1 MKGSRVIIETIVM
14 GHFEEFFIDR
24 SEGWKYQTTLENT
37 NGVRARVWV
46 DDDGNISKDS
56 YSREYNKK
64 LEDEDSKGNDEKPD
78 KNGKGDKG
86 NEGKDEKKE
95 GCLAKILKA
104 PFRLLWWL
112 TKFISNNALV
122 TLTLGIA
129 NDWFDKDKD

>member
-1 MKGSRVIIETIVM
+1 M
-14 GHFEEFFIDR
+14 GHFENIKIDR
-24 SEGWKYQTTLENT
+24 REGWKYQDTLG
-37 NGVRARVWV
+37 NGDDFYARVYV
-46 DDDGNISKDS
+46 DDNGNISKDN

-112 TKFISNNALV
+112 TKFILKNALV
-122 TLTLGIA
+122 ILTFGIL
-129 NDWFDKDKD
+129 NGWFDKDKD

>member
-1 MKGSRVIIETIVM
+1 M
-14 GHFEEFFIDR
+14 GHHKNIRIDR
-24 SEGWKYQTTLENT
+24 REGWKYQSTHD
-37 NGVRARVWV
+37 NGDDYYADVYV
-46 DDDGNISKDS
+46 DDNGNISKDS

-112 TKFISNNALV
+112 TKFILKNALV
-122 TLTLGIA
+122 ILTFGIL
-129 NDWFDKDKD
+129 NGWFDKDKD

>member
-1 MKGSRVIIETIVM
+1 M
-14 GHFEEFFIDR
+14 GHYENIKIDR
-24 SEGWKYQTTLENT
+24 SENWKYQTTLGTSFDDNY
-37 NGVRARVWV
+37 ARVYV
-46 DDDGNISKDS
+46 DDNGNISKDS

-86 NEGKDEKKE
+86 NEEKDEKKE

-112 TKFISNNALV
+112 TKFILKNALV
-122 TLTLGIA
+122 ILTFGIV
-129 NDWFDKDKD
+129 NGWFDKDKD

>member
-1 MKGSRVIIETIVM
+1 M
-14 GHFEEFFIDR
+14 GHYENIKIDR
-24 SEGWKYQTTLENT
+24 SENWKYQTTLGTSFDDNY
-37 NGVRARVWV
+37 ARVYV
-46 DDDGNISKDS
+46 DDNGNISKDS

-112 TKFISNNALV
+112 TKFILKNALV
-122 TLTLGIA
+122 ILTFGIV
-129 NDWFDKDKD
+129 NGWFDKDKD

>member
-1 MKGSRVIIETIVM
+1 M
-14 GHFEEFFIDR
+14 GHYEDIQIDR
-24 SEGWKYQTTLENT
+24 REDWQYQSTHGT
-37 NGVRARVWV
+37 NGDDFYARVYV
-46 DDDGNISKDS
+46 DDKGKISKDS

-112 TKFISNNALV
+112 TKFILKNALV
-122 TLTLGIA
+122 ILTFGIV
-129 NDWFDKDKD
+129 NGWFDKDKD

>member
-1 MKGSRVIIETIVM
+1 M
-14 GHFEEFFIDR
+14 
-24 SEGWKYQTTLENT
+24 Y
-37 NGVRARVWV
+37 V
-46 DDDGNISKDS
+46 DDKGKISKDS

-112 TKFISNNALV
+112 TKFVLKNALV
-122 TLTLGIA
+122 ILTFGIV
-129 NDWFDKDKD
+129 NGWFDKDKD

>member
-1 MKGSRVIIETIVM
+1 M
-14 GHFEEFFIDR
+14 
-24 SEGWKYQTTLENT
+24 Y
-37 NGVRARVWV
+37 V
-46 DDDGNISKDS
+46 DDNGNISKDS

-64 LEDEDSKGNDEKPD
+64 LEDEDSKGNDEKPDKNGKGDKDND

-112 TKFISNNALV
+112 TKFILKNALV
-122 TLTLGIA
+122 ILTFGIL
-129 NDWFDKDKD
+129 NGWFDKDKD

>member
-1 MKGSRVIIETIVM
+1 M
-14 GHFEEFFIDR
+14 GHYENIKIDR
-24 SEGWKYQTTLENT
+24 RENWKYQTTLGTSFDDNY
-37 NGVRARVWV
+37 ARVYV
-46 DDDGNISKDS
+46 DDNGNISKDS

-64 LEDEDSKGNDEKPD
+64 REDEDSKGNDEKPD

-112 TKFISNNALV
+112 TKFILKNALV
-122 TLTLGIA
+122 ILTFGIV
-129 NDWFDKDKD
+129 NGWFDKDKD

>member
-1 MKGSRVIIETIVM
+1 M
-14 GHFEEFFIDR
+14 GHYENIKIDR
-24 SEGWKYQTTLENT
+24 SENWKYQTTLGTSFDN
-37 NGVRARVWV
+37 NYARVYV
-46 DDDGNISKDS
+46 DDNGNISKDS

-112 TKFISNNALV
+112 TKFILKNALV
-122 TLTLGIA
+122 ILTFGIL
-129 NDWFDKDKD
+129 NGWFDKDKD

>member
-1 MKGSRVIIETIVM
+1 M
-14 GHFEEFFIDR
+14 GHFENIKIDR
-24 SEGWKYQTTLENT
+24 REGWKYQDTLG
-37 NGVRARVWV
+37 NGDDFYARVYV
-46 DDDGNISKDS
+46 DDKGKISKDS
-56 YSREYNKK
+56 YSHEYNKK

-112 TKFISNNALV
+112 TKFILKNALV
-122 TLTLGIA
+122 ILTFGIL
-129 NDWFDKDKD
+129 NGWFDKDKD

>member
-1 MKGSRVIIETIVM
+1 M
-14 GHFEEFFIDR
+14 GHYENIKIDR
-24 SEGWKYQTTLENT
+24 RENWKYQTTLGTSFDDNY
-37 NGVRARVWV
+37 ARVYV
-46 DDDGNISKDS
+46 DDNGNISKDS

-112 TKFISNNALV
+112 TKFILKNALV
-122 TLTLGIA
+122 ILTFGIV
-129 NDWFDKDKD
+129 NSWFDKD

>member
-1 MKGSRVIIETIVM
+1 M
-14 GHFEEFFIDR
+14 GHFENIKIDR
-24 SEGWKYQTTLENT
+24 REGWKYQDTLG
-37 NGVRARVWV
+37 NGDDFYARVYV
-46 DDDGNISKDS
+46 DDKGNISKDN
-56 YSREYNKK
+56 YSREYIKK

-112 TKFISNNALV
+112 TKFILKNALV
-122 TLTLGIA
+122 ILTFGIL
-129 NDWFDKDKD
+129 NGWFDKDKD

>member
-1 MKGSRVIIETIVM
+1 MDDKG
-14 GHFEEFFIDR
+14 
-24 SEGWKYQTTLENT
+24 K
-37 NGVRARVWV
+37 
-46 DDDGNISKDS
+46 ISKDS
-56 YSREYNKK
+56 YSHEYNKK

-112 TKFISNNALV
+112 PKFVFKNALV
-122 TLTLGIA
+122 ILTFGIV
-129 NDWFDKDKD
+129 NGWFDKDKD

>member
-1 MKGSRVIIETIVM
+1 M
-14 GHFEEFFIDR
+14 GHYENIKIDR
-24 SEGWKYQTTLENT
+24 RENWKYQTTLGT
-37 NGVRARVWV
+37 NGDDNYARVYV
-46 DDDGNISKDS
+46 DDNGIISKDS
-56 YSREYNKK
+56 YSREYNKI

-112 TKFISNNALV
+112 TKFILKNALV
-122 TLTLGIA
+122 ILTFGIV
-129 NDWFDKDKD
+129 NGWFDKDKD

>member
-1 MKGSRVIIETIVM
+1 M
-14 GHFEEFFIDR
+14 GHYENIKIDR
-24 SEGWKYQTTLENT
+24 RENWKYQTTLGTSFDDNY
-37 NGVRARVWV
+37 ARVYV
-46 DDDGNISKDS
+46 DDKGNISKDS

-112 TKFISNNALV
+112 TKFILKNALV
-122 TLTLGIA
+122 ILTFGIL
-129 NDWFDKDKD
+129 NGWFDKDKD

>member
-1 MKGSRVIIETIVM
+1 M
-14 GHFEEFFIDR
+14 GHYENIKIDR
-24 SEGWKYQTTLENT
+24 RENWKYQTTLGTSFDDNY
-37 NGVRARVWV
+37 ARVYV
-46 DDDGNISKDS
+46 DDNGNISKDS

-112 TKFISNNALV
+112 TKFILKNALV
-122 TLTLGIA
+122 ILTFGIV
-129 NDWFDKDKD
+129 NGWFDKDKD

>member
-1 MKGSRVIIETIVM
+1 M

-112 TKFISNNALV
+112 TKFILKNALV
-122 TLTLGIA
+122 ILTFGIA
-129 NDWFDKDKD
+129 NGWFDKDKD

>member
-1 MKGSRVIIETIVM
+1 M
-14 GHFEEFFIDR
+14 GHYEDIQIDR
-24 SEGWKYQTTLENT
+24 REDWQYQSTHGT
-37 NGVRARVWV
+37 NGDDYYADVYV
-46 DDDGNISKDS
+46 DDNGNISKDT

-112 TKFISNNALV
+112 TKFILKNALV
-122 TLTLGIA
+122 ILTFGIL
-129 NDWFDKDKD
+129 NGWFDKDKD